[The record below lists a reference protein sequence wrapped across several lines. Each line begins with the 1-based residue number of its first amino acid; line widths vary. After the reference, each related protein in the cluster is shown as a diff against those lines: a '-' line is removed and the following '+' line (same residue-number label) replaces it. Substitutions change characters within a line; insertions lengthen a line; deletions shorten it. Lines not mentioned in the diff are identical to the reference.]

1 MPAKLENCDRI
12 FSGNRVVFCKI
23 IITISVKKMRSYL
36 CTDSYRSKKN
46 TDLVQQVKINVS
58 LLAPF
63 GVISSFTNSFRF
75 LFLAPVV
82 QKVDNTIHWINP

>member
-23 IITISVKKMRSYL
+23 IITISVKKNAL
-36 CTDSYRSKKN
+36 LVVHRSKKN
-46 TDLVQQVKINVS
+46 TDLVQQIKINFS

-82 QKVDNTIHWINP
+82 QKVDNTIQWINP

>member
-1 MPAKLENCDRI
+1 MPAKLENWDRI

-36 CTDSYRSKKN
+36 CTDQRKN
-46 TDLVQQVKINVS
+46 TDLVQQIKINVS
-58 LLAPF
+58 LQAPF

-75 LFLAPVV
+75 VFLAPVI
-82 QKVDNTIHWINP
+82 QKVDNSIQWINP

>member
-23 IITISVKKMRSYL
+23 IITISVKKNAL
-36 CTDSYRSKKN
+36 LLVHRSKKN
-46 TDLVQQVKINVS
+46 TDLVQQIKINVS

-63 GVISSFTNSFRF
+63 SVISSFTNSFRF

-82 QKVDNTIHWINP
+82 QKVDNTIQWINP

>member
-1 MPAKLENCDRI
+1 MPAKLENWDRI

-23 IITISVKKMRSYL
+23 IITISVKKNAL
-36 CTDSYRSKKN
+36 LLVHRSKKN
-46 TDLVQQVKINVS
+46 TDLVQQIKINVS

-63 GVISSFTNSFRF
+63 SVISSFTNSFRF

-82 QKVDNTIHWINP
+82 QKVDNTIQWINP

>member
-23 IITISVKKMRSYL
+23 IITISVKKNAL
-36 CTDSYRSKKN
+36 LVVHRSKKN
-46 TDLVQQVKINVS
+46 TDLVQQIKINVS

-82 QKVDNTIHWINP
+82 QKVDNTIQWINP

>member
-23 IITISVKKMRSYL
+23 IITISVKKNAL
-36 CTDSYRSKKN
+36 LVVHRSKKN
-46 TDLVQQVKINVS
+46 TDLVQQIKINVS

-63 GVISSFTNSFRF
+63 GVISSFTDSFRF

-82 QKVDNTIHWINP
+82 QKVDNTISTG

>member
-23 IITISVKKMRSYL
+23 IITISVKKNAL
-36 CTDSYRSKKN
+36 LVVHRSKKN
-46 TDLVQQVKINVS
+46 TDLVQQIKINVS

-82 QKVDNTIHWINP
+82 QKVDNTISTG

>member
-23 IITISVKKMRSYL
+23 IITISVKKNAL
-36 CTDSYRSKKN
+36 LLVHRSKKN
-46 TDLVQQVKINVS
+46 TDLVQQIKINVS

>member
-36 CTDSYRSKKN
+36 CTDQRKTN
-46 TDLVQQVKINVS
+46 LVQQIKINVS

>member
-23 IITISVKKMRSYL
+23 IITISVKKNAL
-36 CTDSYRSKKN
+36 LLVHRSKKN
-46 TDLVQQVKINVS
+46 TDLVQQIKINFS

-63 GVISSFTNSFRF
+63 GVISNLVSRAFPLKKWVGR
-75 LFLAPVV
+75 APP
-82 QKVDNTIHWINP
+82 IF

>member
-23 IITISVKKMRSYL
+23 IITISVNKMRSYL
-36 CTDSYRSKKN
+36 CTDQRKTQ
-46 TDLVQQVKINVS
+46 TDLVQQIKINVS

-63 GVISSFTNSFRF
+63 GVISSFTNSLRF
-75 LFLAPVV
+75 VFLAPVV
-82 QKVDNTIHWINP
+82 QKVDNTIHWRNP

>member
-1 MPAKLENCDRI
+1 MPAKLENWDRI

-23 IITISVKKMRSYL
+23 IITISVKKNAL
-36 CTDSYRSKKN
+36 LLVHRSKKN
-46 TDLVQQVKINVS
+46 TDLVQQIKINVS

>member
-36 CTDSYRSKKN
+36 STDQRK
-46 TDLVQQVKINVS
+46 TQI
-58 LLAPF
+58 
-63 GVISSFTNSFRF
+63 
-75 LFLAPVV
+75 
-82 QKVDNTIHWINP
+82 